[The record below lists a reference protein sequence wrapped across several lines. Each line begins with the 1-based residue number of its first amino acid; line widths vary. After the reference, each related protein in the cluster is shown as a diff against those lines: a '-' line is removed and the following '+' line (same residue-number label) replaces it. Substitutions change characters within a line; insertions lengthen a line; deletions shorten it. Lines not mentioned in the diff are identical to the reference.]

1 MTNAQRILRE
11 VAERTRGRDQ
21 ADAPEDFAFIE
32 GHSLATQAARIAAF
46 GAIRRAAEVARR
58 IERDTTWDDVDDGLG
73 DLITAAGIRE
83 AIRAAIG
90 SDKS

>member
-1 MTNAQRILRE
+1 MSGI
-11 VAERTRGRDQ
+11 DQ
-21 ADAPEDFAFIE
+21 YNWGYFNGANRMADVNRV
-32 GHSLATQAARIAAF
+32 LAF
-46 GAIRRAAEVARR
+46 GAIRRSAEVARR

-90 SDKS
+90 SPKA

>member
-1 MTNAQRILRE
+1 MSGIPHVTHADVCTCAKCNAK
-11 VAERTRGRDQ
+11 AN
-21 ADAPEDFAFIE
+21 
-32 GHSLATQAARIAAF
+32 RIAAF

-90 SDKS
+90 SQKA

>member
-1 MTNAQRILRE
+1 MSRQDMDRNHYDRGWDDGEAL
-11 VAERTRGRDQ
+11 AEHDSRV
-21 ADAPEDFAFIE
+21 
-32 GHSLATQAARIAAF
+32 AAF

-73 DLITAAGIRE
+73 DLITAAGIRV

-90 SDKS
+90 SDQS